1 MVSLPFQK
9 SMRLVM
15 TLSVDSRFFQ
25 ELSLTIQQKHS
36 SNKSYIP
43 SMFYTIALYDSEI
56 KFQGVMP
63 TVSYVDGIIAVIFE

>member
-15 TLSVDSRFFQ
+15 TLSVDST
-25 ELSLTIQQKHS
+25 LAIQQKHS
-36 SNKSYIP
+36 SNKSYTP
-43 SMFYTIALYDSEI
+43 SMFSTIALHGSEI